1 MENYHYNIHDDEIDV
16 TKFIVRKEV
25 MKSKPVQ
32 FCRIILYCME
42 HYSESTEARVGDLLN
57 SHKRV
62 IKIDKMLESN
72 PTEQEFIK
80 MLDENFPQ
88 E

>member
-1 MENYHYNIHDDEIDV
+1 
-16 TKFIVRKEV
+16 
-25 MKSKPVQ
+25 
-32 FCRIILYCME
+32 ME

-57 SHKRV
+57 SHERV